1 MSLKSPR
8 LTLFYANTLFRHFW
22 CGSHKLSASEG
33 CKRQSQARSRNLR
46 VALKDHFDTE
56 KLPFKRVSPFLW
68 FDWNYLAAPGLSSDW
83 KHFLIKL
90 KIFLQKVENI
100 SLKSFKDFLKSYW
113 TDSFD
118 LNPSEFFI
126 RLELSHCTWLQSIL
140 SISLSGDKISSNSW
154 KDFLKQWKDFFK
166 TLTRFL

>member
-56 KLPFKRVSPFLW
+56 KLPLKRVSPFLW
-68 FDWNYLAAPGLSSDW
+68 FDWNYLSAPGLSSDW
-83 KHFLIKL
+83 KHFLIKF
-90 KIFLQKVENI
+90 KRFLQKFENI
-100 SLKSFKDFLKSYW
+100 SLKSFKDFLKKL
-113 TDSFD
+113 
-118 LNPSEFFI
+118 LNRFFWFES
-126 RLELSHCTWLQSIL
+126 LWVFYSIGI
-140 SISLSGDKISSNSW
+140 ISLHLITINPLNLSKW
-154 KDFLKQWKDFFK
+154 
-166 TLTRFL
+166 R